1 MRKYYL
7 FIVQAKVAEV
17 YENDLKDLYT
27 SLYGLYKGRFNNLN
41 YRISL
46 FEQICVPFKV
56 DIINNY
62 FKRLLYVKKHNNKY
76 LYKKTGEVSL
86 MELHYST
93 IVIASNRN
101 LPHFFNILN
110 LYNKR
115 ILVCDFA
122 NHDYFWLSKQ
132 NTKIKS
138 FEYN

>member
-56 DIINNY
+56 DLINNY

-76 LYKKTGEVSL
+76 
-86 MELHYST
+86 
-93 IVIASNRN
+93 
-101 LPHFFNILN
+101 